1 MDYYCQAQHRP
12 IPQAFTNQR
21 RQGHKNA
28 RYQTQHLQ
36 TQTSHAGGVSGQ
48 LRLCNNS
55 SSLMKLSV
63 SVWIDGNPRATYIY
77 TRLDGGVA
85 RQTSIFMTGSR
96 QSEIEEL
103 LDDYVAYVSGTEW
116 RGGPV
121 YTGGRLWVSLNIGC
135 MFQATDKLPWSTY
148 VA

>member
-1 MDYYCQAQHRP
+1 MGTLEP
-12 IPQAFTNQR
+12 
-21 RQGHKNA
+21 
-28 RYQTQHLQ
+28 L
-36 TQTSHAGGVSGQ
+36 
-48 LRLCNNS
+48 
-55 SSLMKLSV
+55 
-63 SVWIDGNPRATYIY
+63 TYL
-77 TRLDGGVA
+77 RLDGGVA

-135 MFQATDKLPWSTY
+135 MFQATDKPPWSTY